1 MTQKMKTALLALA
14 LLCAAPGPACAQGS
28 AGADA
33 TIESRSVIDVPTA
46 GIIPHKSVSVDFDFF
61 GEGGVLTTA
70 TLGLFGRATLA
81 CSFGGTSIIGAASP
95 NWNALP
101 GFGARIRVLD
111 EALVLPAIALG
122 FSSQGKG
129 AWLSALD
136 RYEVKSPGLYGV
148 VSKNYRLAGYLA
160 IHGGMNYSFERGDG
174 DRDINFF
181 AGAEKTLG
189 PFLSFMAEYDL
200 GMNDSNR
207 DALGRGR
214 GYFNTGLK
222 VAMGNGLMIAL
233 SLRDVFQNQQDATI
247 ANRTIQ
253 IEYVHLP

>member
-1 MTQKMKTALLALA
+1 MRPAPAIFAALVLLA
-14 LLCAAPGPACAQGS
+14 GPARAQGT

-33 TIESRSVIDVPTA
+33 TVESRSVIDVPTA
-46 GIIPHKSVSVDFDFF
+46 GIVPHKSVAVDFDFF
-61 GEGGVLTTA
+61 GQGGVLTTA
-70 TLGLFGRATLA
+70 TLGLFGRLTLG
-81 CSFGGTSIIGAASP
+81 CSYGGTNIIGAASP
-95 NWNALP
+95 EWNELP
-101 GFGARIRVLD
+101 GFAARVRLLD
-111 EALVLPAIALG
+111 EALALPAVAIG

-129 AWLSALD
+129 AYLSALD
-136 RYEVKSPGLYGV
+136 RFEVKSYGFYGV
-148 VSKNYRLAGYLA
+148 VSKNYRLAGFLA
-160 IHGGMNYSFERGDG
+160 VHGGINYSLERADG

-189 PFLSFMAEYDL
+189 PFLSLMAEYDL

-207 DALGRGR
+207 DAVGRGR
-214 GYFNTGLK
+214 GYLNTGLK
-222 VAMGNGLMIAL
+222 LSIGNGLMFAL